1 MDYENLIKM
10 NEENCIKCSYH
21 CISQGYVA
29 CNYSLI
35 EGHSRIF
42 ENGKRRNIPDGYCDK
57 FISIDNGKEM
67 IEKYNAQLHS
77 SVIIQKPKEV
87 W

>member
-1 MDYENLIKM
+1 MMLVERCRKI
-10 NEENCIKCSYH
+10 CIKCAYH
-21 CISQGYVA
+21 CVSQGCVG

-42 ENGKRRNIPDGYCDK
+42 ENGKRRDIPDGYCDK
-57 FISIDNGKEM
+57 FISIEDGKDKV
-67 IEKYNAQLHS
+67 EKYNAHIHS